1 MKNPYDI
8 VNRARVTEKASGLK
22 EKHNQYV
29 FEVDTKATKQEIRFA
44 VEKIF
49 NKKVSSVNTMRVTG
63 KKKRERT
70 INFGKK
76 PNWKK
81 AIVTLREGETL
92 ELI

>member
-8 VNRARVTEKASGLK
+8 VKRARLTEKSSALK

-29 FEVDTKATKQEIRFA
+29 FEVDLKATKKDIRFA
-44 VEKIF
+44 IEKIF
-49 NKKVSSVNTMRVTG
+49 NKKVDSVNTLRVTG

-70 INFGKK
+70 VNFGKK

-81 AIVTLREGETL
+81 AIVTLRDGEKL

>member
-8 VNRARVTEKASGLK
+8 VKRARVTEKAGGLK

-29 FEVDTKATKQEIRFA
+29 FEVNLKATKQDIRHA

-49 NKKVSSVNTMRVTG
+49 NKKVDSVNTLRVTG

-70 INFGKK
+70 AAFGKK

-81 AIVTLREGETL
+81 AIVTLKAGETL